1 MSEAKINVSTGFN
14 GGVSVSLRADNAV
27 ELLALQNELRQAAA
41 SDQALA
47 SIVAVLVGGTPA
59 HEAQAV
65 ATVQAAFPQAAPVS
79 TVGQPLPQVAAPAPW
94 NAPVAQPGGAIP
106 PGLVDPGPC
115 AHGPRQY
122 KNTNTTRGA
131 WSRWECSVPYS
142 SETKAT
148 RCKAINA

>member
-1 MSEAKINVSTGFN
+1 MTSEAKINVSTGFN
-14 GGVSVSLRADNAV
+14 GGVSVSLRADNAA

-79 TVGQPLPQVAAPAPW
+79 TVGQPLPAPAPW
-94 NAPVAQPGGAIP
+94 NQPVAQPGATP
-106 PGLVDPGPC
+106 PGLGSGGNC
-115 AHGPRQY
+115 AHGPRVF
-122 KNTNTTRGA
+122 KDSVARGRQ
-131 WSRWECSVPYS
+131 WQRWECSIPWS
-142 SETKAT
+142 KEAQG
-148 RCKAINA
+148 RCQPVNV

>member
-14 GGVSVSLRADNAV
+14 GGVSVSLRADNAA

-41 SDQALA
+41 ADTALA
-47 SIVAVLVGGTPA
+47 TVVAALIGQGQTVD
-59 HEAQAV
+59 QAV
-65 ATVQAAFPQAAPVS
+65 AVVQQAFPQAVPVS

-122 KNTNTTRGA
+122 KDSMARGSQ
-131 WSRWECSVPYS
+131 WRRWECAIPWSKGVQG
-142 SETKAT
+142 
-148 RCKAINA
+148 RCKPVDC